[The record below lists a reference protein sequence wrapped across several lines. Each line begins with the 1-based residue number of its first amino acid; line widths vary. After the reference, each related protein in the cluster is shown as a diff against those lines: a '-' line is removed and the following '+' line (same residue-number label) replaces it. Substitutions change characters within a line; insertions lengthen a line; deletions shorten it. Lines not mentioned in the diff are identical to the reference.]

1 MIQVRDMSF
10 SYSRENLFSHLDL
23 TLEPGN
29 IYGLLGKNGAGK
41 TTLLK
46 LISGLRYAQSGT
58 IRVLGYDP
66 GARPVHMLDEIFSV
80 PEELFIP
87 PLQPAAYV
95 SLYAPFYPRFDHGEL
110 AHLMREF
117 ELEGDKKLSTL
128 SYGQKKKFVLAFG
141 LASGCKVLLLDEP
154 TNGLD
159 IPSKGQFR
167 KLLTRA
173 TREDRIILIS
183 THQVRDME
191 NLIDPLIVLD
201 QGRII
206 FQQPMSE
213 VTRRLTAHL
222 QSAEPAGDGI
232 LYSDRTIGG
241 WVVVTVNTGGE
252 ETRLDLETL
261 FNTVIGNPD
270 RVDAIFRAQ
279 AAAVTEVPRA

>member
-1 MIQVRDMSF
+1 VIEIKDLSF
-10 SYSRENLFSHLDL
+10 GYTRKDLFSHLDL
-23 TLEPGN
+23 KLEPGN

-46 LISGLRYAQSGT
+46 LIAGLRYAQSGSV
-58 IRVLGYDP
+58 RVLGHDP
-66 GARPVHMLDEIFSV
+66 GARPAHMLDEVFSV
-80 PEELFIP
+80 SEELFIP
-87 PLQPAAYV
+87 PLLPRTYV
-95 SLYAPFYPRFDHGEL
+95 SLYAPFYPRFDHAEF
-110 AHLMREF
+110 AAYMTEF
-117 ELEGDKKLSTL
+117 ELENDKKLSAL
-128 SYGQKKKFVLAFG
+128 SYGQKKKLVLAFG

-173 TREDRIILIS
+173 ASEERIILVS

-213 VTRRLTAHL
+213 VTSRLSAHI
-222 QSAEPAGDGI
+222 QAAEPTGEGI
-232 LYSDRTIGG
+232 LYADRTLGG
-241 WVVVTVNTGGE
+241 WVVVRENTGDE
-252 ETRLDLETL
+252 ETGLDLETL
-261 FNTVIGNPD
+261 FNTVTGNPE
-270 RVDAIFRAQ
+270 RLAEIFRA
-279 AAAVTEVPRA
+279 AAAMEARNA

>member
-1 MIQVRDMSF
+1 VIEIKDLSF
-10 SYSRENLFSHLDL
+10 GYTRKDLFSHLDL
-23 TLEPGN
+23 KLEPGN

-46 LISGLRYAQSGT
+46 LIAGLRYAQSGT
-58 IRVLGYDP
+58 VRVLGYDP
-66 GARPVHMLDEIFSV
+66 GARPAHMLDEIFSV
-80 PEELFIP
+80 SEELFIP
-87 PLQPAAYV
+87 PLLPRTYV
-95 SLYAPFYPRFDHGEL
+95 SLYAPFYPRFDHREFDFS
-110 AHLMREF
+110 MTEF
-117 ELEGDKKLSTL
+117 ELEKDKKLSAL

-141 LASGCKVLLLDEP
+141 LASGCKLLLLDEP

-173 TREDRIILIS
+173 ASEERIILVS

-206 FQQPMSE
+206 FQQPISE
-213 VTRRLTAHL
+213 VTRRLSARL
-222 QSAEPAGDGI
+222 QASEPTGEGI
-232 LYSDRTIGG
+232 LYTDRTLGG
-241 WVVVTVNTGGE
+241 WVVVKENSGDE

-261 FNTVIGNPD
+261 FNTVTGNPE
-270 RVDAIFRAQ
+270 RVAEIFRA
-279 AAAVTEVPRA
+279 AAEARNA

>member
-1 MIQVRDMSF
+1 MIEIKDLSF
-10 SYSRENLFSHLDL
+10 GYTRKELFSHLDL
-23 TLEPGN
+23 KLEPGN

-46 LISGLRYAQSGT
+46 LISGLRYAQSGSV
-58 IRVLGYDP
+58 RVLGYDP
-66 GARPVHMLDEIFSV
+66 GARPAHMLDEIFSV
-80 PEELFIP
+80 SEELFIP
-87 PLQPAAYV
+87 PLLPRTYA
-95 SLYAPFYPRFDHGEL
+95 SLYAPFYPRFDHEAFIL
-110 AHLMREF
+110 YMTEF
-117 ELEGDKKLSTL
+117 ELEKDKKLSAL

-167 KLLTRA
+167 KLLTRSA
-173 TREDRIILIS
+173 SEDRIILVS

-206 FQQPMSE
+206 FHQPMSE
-213 VTRRLTAHL
+213 VTRRLSAHL
-222 QSAEPAGDGI
+222 QAAEPAGEGI
-232 LYSDRTIGG
+232 LYADRTLGG
-241 WVVVTVNTGGE
+241 WVVVRENTGDE

-261 FNTVIGNPD
+261 FNTVTGNPE
-270 RVDAIFRAQ
+270 RVAEIFRA
-279 AAAVTEVPRA
+279 AATEARNA

>member
-1 MIQVRDMSF
+1 MIEIKDLSF
-10 SYSRENLFSHLDL
+10 GYTRQDLFSHLDL
-23 TLEPGN
+23 KLEPGN

-46 LISGLRYAQSGT
+46 LIAGLRYARKGT
-58 IRVLGYDP
+58 IRVLGHDP
-66 GARPVHMLDEIFSV
+66 GGRPAHVLDEVYSV
-80 PEELFIP
+80 SEELFIP
-87 PLQPAAYV
+87 PLLPTTYV
-95 SLYAPFYPRFDHGEL
+95 SLYAPFYPRFSHAEL
-110 AHLMREF
+110 DAYMTEF
-117 ELEGDKKLSTL
+117 ELEKDKKLSAL

-173 TREDRIILIS
+173 ASEEKIVLVS

-213 VTRRLTAHL
+213 VTRRL
-222 QSAEPAGDGI
+222 SARVQASEPTEPGV

-241 WVVVTVNTGGE
+241 WVVVRQNTGEE

-261 FNTVIGNPD
+261 FNTVTGNPE
-270 RVDAIFRAQ
+270 RVAEIFRPAT
-279 AAAVTEVPRA
+279 AMEARNA

>member
-1 MIQVRDMSF
+1 MIEIKDLSF
-10 SYSRENLFSHLDL
+10 GYTRKDLFSHLDL
-23 TLEPGN
+23 KLVPGN

-46 LISGLRYAQSGT
+46 LIAGLRYAQSGSVK
-58 IRVLGYDP
+58 VLGYDP
-66 GARPVHMLDEIFSV
+66 GVRPAHMLDEVFSV
-80 PEELFIP
+80 SEELFIP
-87 PLQPAAYV
+87 PLLPRTYV
-95 SLYAPFYPRFDHGEL
+95 SLYAPFYPRFDHGEF
-110 AHLMREF
+110 ARFMTEF
-117 ELEGDKKLSTL
+117 ELENDKKLSAL

-141 LASGCKVLLLDEP
+141 LASGCRVLLLDEP

-173 TREDRIILIS
+173 ASDDRVILVS

-213 VTRRLTAHL
+213 VTRRLSAHL
-222 QSAEPAGDGI
+222 QAAEPAGDGI
-232 LYSDRTIGG
+232 LYADRTLGG
-241 WVVVTVNTGGE
+241 WIVVRENTGDE

-261 FNTVIGNPD
+261 FNTVTGNPG
-270 RVDAIFRAQ
+270 RVAEIFRA
-279 AAAVTEVPRA
+279 AAATEARNA

>member
-1 MIQVRDMSF
+1 VIEIKDLSF
-10 SYSRENLFSHLDL
+10 GYTRKELFSRLDL
-23 TLEPGN
+23 KLEPGN

-46 LISGLRYAQSGT
+46 LIAGLRYAQSGSV
-58 IRVLGYDP
+58 RVLGYDP
-66 GARPVHMLDEIFSV
+66 GARPAHMLDEVFSV
-80 PEELFIP
+80 SEELFIP
-87 PLQPAAYV
+87 QLLPRTYV
-95 SLYAPFYPRFDHGEL
+95 SLYAPFYPRFDHGEFAL
-110 AHLMREF
+110 YMTEF
-117 ELEGDKKLSTL
+117 ELEKDKKLSAL
-128 SYGQKKKFVLAFG
+128 SHGQKKKFVLAFG

-173 TREDRIILIS
+173 ASEDRIILVS

-213 VTRRLTAHL
+213 VTRRLSAHL
-222 QSAEPAGDGI
+222 QASEPAGEGI
-232 LYSDRTIGG
+232 LYADRTLGG
-241 WVVVTVNTGGE
+241 WVVVRKNTGDE

-261 FNTVIGNPD
+261 FNTVTGNPE
-270 RVDAIFRAQ
+270 RVAEIFRG
-279 AAAVTEVPRA
+279 AASMEARNA

>member
-1 MIQVRDMSF
+1 MIEIKDLSF
-10 SYSRENLFSHLDL
+10 GYTRKDLFSHLDL
-23 TLEPGN
+23 KLEPGN

-46 LISGLRYAQSGT
+46 LIAGLRYAQSGSV
-58 IRVLGYDP
+58 RVLGCDP
-66 GARPVHMLDEIFSV
+66 GARPAHMLDEILSV
-80 PEELFIP
+80 SEELFIP
-87 PLQPAAYV
+87 PLLPRTYV
-95 SLYAPFYPRFDHGEL
+95 SLYAPFYPRFDHGEFTL
-110 AHLMREF
+110 YMTEF
-117 ELEGDKKLSTL
+117 ELEKDKKLSAL

-173 TREDRIILIS
+173 ASDDRIILVS

-213 VTRRLTAHL
+213 VTRRLSARL
-222 QSAEPAGDGI
+222 QASEPADDGI
-232 LYSDRTIGG
+232 LYADRTLGG
-241 WVVVTVNTGGE
+241 WVVVRENTGDE

-261 FNTVIGNPD
+261 FNTVTGNPE
-270 RVDAIFRAQ
+270 RVAEIFRA
-279 AAAVTEVPRA
+279 AASMEARNA